1 METEEMQ
8 VEEVQEK
15 PRNPMT
21 FSIDELGFTL
31 RTNNCLKRHGVK
43 TIGELCNMTENEVKS
58 VRNLGSNS
66 LEEIKT
72 KLAEH
77 GVSLAKIERFKARN
91 TLDGISAGKHRQVV
105 EALKVINQ
113 YCASTFNNIN
123 GCDNCVFCPTDDG
136 QRCCPLRGD
145 FTPIMFLDW
154 SRRADKLDV
163 RGNEHENNSR
173 TFR

>member
-1 METEEMQ
+1 MQDRDGMMKNEEMQ

-31 RTNNCLKRHGVK
+31 RTNNCLRRHGVK
-43 TIGELCNMTENEVKS
+43 TIGELCNMTENEVKR

-77 GVSLAKIERFKARN
+77 GVSLAKIVRFKARN
-91 TLDGISAGKHRQVV
+91 TLDGISAGKHRQAV
-105 EALKVINQ
+105 ESLKVLNQ
-113 YCASTFNNIN
+113 YCESTFDNTD
-123 GCDNCVFCPTDDG
+123 GCEHCVFRPADDG
-136 QRCCPLRGD
+136 QRWCPLRGS
-145 FTPIMFLDW
+145 FTPQMFLSW
-154 SRRADKLDV
+154 SRRANELDK
-163 RGNEHENNSR
+163 GETAE
-173 TFR
+173 